1 MVHRSYCGSPS
12 RGLRSTAGKWQVQ
25 GAAVVTQSPS
35 RRIQQIL
42 TAACIAA
49 GLFLAGCDAAADAN
63 RAAQRTSEEAAKR
76 SLSAG
81 DPRAT
86 DVDALVASLKS
97 KAGATGILVQ
107 NTADKDLADAIN
119 KLKEGI
125 ALDPS
130 PVVK

>member
-63 RAAQRTSEEAAKR
+63 RAAQRAADDAAKR

-86 DVDALVASLKS
+86 DALIEQVKNAPDVDALVASLKS
-97 KAGATGILVQ
+97 KAGAT
-107 NTADKDLADAIN
+107 
-119 KLKEGI
+119 
-125 ALDPS
+125 
-130 PVVK
+130 